1 MGRIDRMCTPDDP
14 AYLKDEGMRKLID
27 GGFGFI
33 PPGDP
38 RTINPAD
45 IPPIGPCSRGDT
57 SYRDTLRRASVASGE
72 GDYVY
77 PRTMVWFVVEGIED
91 NAAVLGATY
100 YKLLMDS
107 GSPLLGKTVVPG
119 VDESG
124 LIRTRNGAETIRN
137 VLMNECR
144 LRPR

>member
-1 MGRIDRMCTPDDP
+1 
-14 AYLKDEGMRKLID
+14 
-27 GGFGFI
+27 
-33 PPGDP
+33 
-38 RTINPAD
+38 
-45 IPPIGPCSRGDT
+45 
-57 SYRDTLRRASVASGE
+57 
-72 GDYVY
+72 
-77 PRTMVWFVVEGIED
+77 MVWFVVEGIED

-100 YKLLMDS
+100 YKLLMES
-107 GSPLLGKTVVPG
+107 GSPLLGKTVVPD